1 MEEKNTERTEIEKL
15 ENEKPENEKPEN
27 EKLENEKPVTG
38 TETPA
43 AENPSPEPAVSSKK
57 TGSSGL
63 KWKAALV
70 LLVLILAGCA
80 YGWHYWNLPEQQLK
94 RTLQQS
100 EEFLAAGDYE
110 NAAEGFA
117 RAMEIDA
124 GNTEAVGGWL
134 QARMAIADAAAEAG
148 GDIPERA
155 RVCGLYEEI
164 IAFCDEKTDSSVT
177 EKAAAAPDEGDTSE
191 TAAAEGVSKQEAV
204 ESGTPVNPEKAE
216 SSDFTG
222 YGGELAPIVG
232 PARDAA
238 ADRLAALR
246 REIASDYKSV
256 KCETVREDRS
266 GTVVLTDGTEV
277 PYTWYFDLVQINDEN
292 YPLADEI
299 NNVLVAQKEAFFS
312 GEQTNPSA
320 GIGGVVTLTE
330 GDYQD
335 YVGEAGI
342 YSGEGILSIRMAEI
356 RSAGTAR
363 AGFFRGKTFRLS
375 DGKELTLAD
384 VTDRTDSGLKHLVK
398 KKIREW
404 FENEGYS
411 SVSMSDVEDYIDET
425 DPEELKFCIRE
436 DGIVYLAVDQEMP
449 FFTGAGEI
457 LEIPLN

>member
-1 MEEKNTERTEIEKL
+1 MEEKNTERTE
-15 ENEKPENEKPEN
+15 N
-27 EKLENEKPVTG
+27 EKLMTG
-38 TETPA
+38 DGTSVGAESSPDPA
-43 AENPSPEPAVSSKK
+43 APAPK
-57 TGSSGL
+57 TGSSGG

-70 LLVLILAGCA
+70 LLILILAGCA

-94 RTLQQS
+94 RSLQKA
-100 EEFLAAGDYE
+100 EEFLAQGDYE
-110 NAAEGFA
+110 NAAAGFE

-124 GNTEAVGGWL
+124 ENTDAVGGWL
-134 QARMAIADAAAEAG
+134 QARMAIADAAARAG
-148 GDIPERA
+148 GDIPART

-164 IAFCDEKTDSSVT
+164 IAFCDEKTDHAGT
-177 EKAAAAPDEGDTSE
+177 DREAAVPDAGDTSE
-191 TAAAEGVSKQEAV
+191 AAAAGEAATQEAMGSAAD
-204 ESGTPVNPEKAE
+204 ENPEKTEA
-216 SSDFTG
+216 SDSAG
-222 YGGELAPIVG
+222 DGGHLAAIVE
-232 PARDAA
+232 PVREEA
-238 ADRLAALR
+238 ADRLVRLR
-246 REIASDYKSV
+246 REIASDYESV
-256 KCETVREDRS
+256 KCESVREDRS
-266 GTVVLTDGTEV
+266 GKVVLTDGTEV
-277 PYTWYFDLVQINDEN
+277 PYTWYYDLVQIRDEN
-292 YPLADEI
+292 YPLANEI
-299 NNVLVAQKEAFFS
+299 NAVLEAQKEAFFS

-320 GIGGVVTLTE
+320 GIGGVISQAQ

-342 YSGEGILSIRMAEI
+342 YSGQGILSIRMAEI

-411 SVSMSDVEDYIDET
+411 AVSMSDVEDYIEQT
-425 DPEELKFCIRE
+425 APEELKFCIHE